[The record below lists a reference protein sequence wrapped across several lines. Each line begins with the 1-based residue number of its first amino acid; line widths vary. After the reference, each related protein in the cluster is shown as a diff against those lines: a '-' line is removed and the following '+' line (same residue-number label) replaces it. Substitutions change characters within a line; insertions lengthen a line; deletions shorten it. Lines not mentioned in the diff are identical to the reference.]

1 MFTHILLA
9 YDCSPLAQKAA
20 KLVGELARQQQ
31 PQAMVRIVCAVEP
44 ISADLGEPNFSKV
57 ASERTLKGQQCVS
70 DAAKIIG
77 AGVDVHTEIL
87 FGPAAEEIINVAEVR
102 HCDLIVIGL
111 RGEGKLAGLVLGSQ
125 SQKVINHAHC
135 PVLVVR

>member
-20 KLVGELARQQQ
+20 KLVGDLARQQQ
-31 PQAMVRIVCAVEP
+31 PNAMIRIVCAVEP
-44 ISADLGEPNFSKV
+44 VSADLGEPNFSKV

-70 DAAKIIG
+70 DAAKLIG
-77 AGVDVHTEIL
+77 EGVDVHTEIL

-111 RGEGKLAGLVLGSQ
+111 RGEGKLKGLLLGSQ
-125 SQKVINHAHC
+125 TQKVINHASC